1 MTLMKSRT
9 ESQLKKPVPS
19 FCNKVARNSKHQ
31 FLIINLILVAGGS
44 WLKPMFTKLLLI
56 ANKAKNFLHSL

>member
-19 FCNKVARNSKHQ
+19 SCNNVARNSKHQ
-31 FLIINLILVAGGS
+31 FLSINLILVTGG
-44 WLKPMFTKLLLI
+44 
-56 ANKAKNFLHSL
+56 N